1 MSARIENLRIIAD
14 YSSPR
19 FTPHYNCELCQ
30 PSQPFAALLLHVLI
44 CHVPGDSYTLHV
56 SRVGTRPPDTV
67 SGGQWSPVCGNT
79 ANTGPGSLCECGQCR
94 PVSALPLGRKP
105 VDLSTTWGKLG
116 HNMFWNNIVAG
127 NGASSNY
134 LLSGEQKP
142 SFNAGWACTLQIS
155 RSSAPGRRGRKR
167 N

>member
-1 MSARIENLRIIAD
+1 MPRSRIVQVQDLVRARESNQPGGQVHTFIMSARIENLRIIAD

-56 SRVGTRPPDTV
+56 SRVGTRPVDTF

-79 ANTGPGSLCECGQCR
+79 ANTGPGSLCVCVC
-94 PVSALPLGRKP
+94 VWS
-105 VDLSTTWGKLG
+105 
-116 HNMFWNNIVAG
+116 M
-127 NGASSNY
+127 SSIRT
-134 LLSGEQKP
+134 S
-142 SFNAGWACTLQIS
+142 S
-155 RSSAPGRRGRKR
+155 RAETS
-167 N
+167 

>member
-67 SGGQWSPVCGNT
+67 SVGQWSPVCGNT
-79 ANTGPGSLCECGQCR
+79 ANTGPGSLCVYVVNVQYQHFLSSGNQLIL
-94 PVSALPLGRKP
+94 APLEESWG
-105 VDLSTTWGKLG
+105 TTCFGIILWRVTEPAA
-116 HNMFWNNIVAG
+116 II
-127 NGASSNY
+127 SSVESKNRV
-134 LLSGEQKP
+134 LTRAEL
-142 SFNAGWACTLQIS
+142 
-155 RSSAPGRRGRKR
+155 
-167 N
+167 